1 MAKLGDICIQ
11 ITDGSHNPPMG
22 VEQSNY
28 LMLSSKN
35 IDDDHIT
42 FNDPRYLSQED
53 FEAENKR
60 TNIKPNDLLITIVGT
75 IGRVAIVPNSL
86 TEFCVQRSVAVLKP
100 KPEMVYNRFLM
111 YYLKNMRPYLEQESR
126 GVAQKGIY
134 LKQLSNLSIILPPL
148 DEQRKIAA
156 ALDKVSD
163 LIAKRRQQLDKL
175 DELIKAIC
183 VCSANDAA
191 VAVAE
196 FVGGSE
202 EAFAEMMNQKAAELG
217 MTHTHFVNAC
227 GLDAEGHYSSAR
239 DVARMSV
246 ELLHHP
252 KILEYS
258 QIWMDSLRGGETQ
271 IVNTNKLLKT
281 YPGTT
286 GLKTGTTSKAGVCI
300 AATAQRDGM
309 NLLAVVLGSDSGK
322 ERFESAATLLDYG
335 FATYELAQFP
345 AIEGKAA
352 ALPVSG
358 GVART
363 APLSY
368 SVPKTLLVA
377 KGEGAGLTATVQ
389 LAPSL
394 AAPVAVGTQAGKVM
408 LKSGDTVLAEYPVT
422 IAQDVPEMDFSSAL
436 QLMLQAVGTI

>member
-111 YYLKNMRPYLEQESR
+111 YYLQNMRPYLEQESR

-175 DELIKAIC
+175 DELIKARFVEMFGKRFPECTLLSLCNIIDYRGKTPQKVDFGLPFITAKNIRMHRMVLEPKEYISKETYDKVMVRGFPKEGDVVFTTEAPLGN
-183 VCSANDAA
+183 VCRIPHFDT
-191 VAVAE
+191 E
-196 FVGGSE
+196 FYVGQRIVTLQTT
-202 EAFAEMMNQKAAELG
+202 A
-217 MTHTHFVNAC
+217 
-227 GLDAEGHYSSAR
+227 
-239 DVARMSV
+239 
-246 ELLHHP
+246 LHP
-252 KILEYS
+252 AYLEYALDTEEFKKKIAEKS
-258 QIWMDSLRGGETQ
+258 SGSTVAGIRVRLLEQLTIPVPPLDLQNQFAAFVEQTEKTKTTISRSLEKLET
-271 IVNTNKLLKT
+271 LK
-281 YPGTT
+281 
-286 GLKTGTTSKAGVCI
+286 KALM
-300 AATAQRDGM
+300 Q
-309 NLLAVVLGSDSGK
+309 
-322 ERFESAATLLDYG
+322 
-335 FATYELAQFP
+335 
-345 AIEGKAA
+345 
-352 ALPVSG
+352 
-358 GVART
+358 
-363 APLSY
+363 
-368 SVPKTLLVA
+368 
-377 KGEGAGLTATVQ
+377 
-389 LAPSL
+389 
-394 AAPVAVGTQAGKVM
+394 
-408 LKSGDTVLAEYPVT
+408 EY
-422 IAQDVPEMDFSSAL
+422 F
-436 QLMLQAVGTI
+436 G